1 MRSNEQGRTAQVIAC
16 AWVVAVHAGLFWL
29 LGMQQRNAGKP
40 FDGPRMRLVL
50 IERIAPP
57 PPTLPPRSSSRTP
70 SAPRERSTAASPA
83 PAPLQPEAAIPST
96 ASAGELLEQGREWA
110 RQQAPAPAFTS
121 DPLRSRRTQLPG
133 GDAPGTFRMRDPVT
147 PARVVEAIGTLFGG
161 GPSSPCPRIGSNI
174 PHLLTATSDREREL
188 LQEELRRDRE
198 YCRP

>member
-1 MRSNEQGRTAQVIAC
+1 MRPDAAI
-16 AWVVAVHAGLFWL
+16 L
-29 LGMQQRNAGKP
+29 
-40 FDGPRMRLVL
+40 
-50 IERIAPP
+50 
-57 PPTLPPRSSSRTP
+57 P
-70 SAPRERSTAASPA
+70 SAAAD
-83 PAPLQPEAAIPST
+83 
-96 ASAGELLEQGREWA
+96 ELLEQGREWA
-110 RQQAPAPAFTS
+110 RQQTPAPTFAS
-121 DPLRSRRTQLPG
+121 DPLRSRRARLPG